1 MNALLKLS
9 RKGSEFS
16 GLFFFNF
23 AQKSDI
29 VILFVTIHTK
39 KRKKN
44 MCPYKPIEVYM
55 SILLLYW
62 HFMRRH
68 ILHL

>member
-1 MNALLKLS
+1 MNALLKLT

-16 GLFFFNF
+16 GLFFLNF

-29 VILFVTIHTK
+29 VILFVTIYTK
-39 KRKKN
+39 KKEKN

-68 ILHL
+68 ILQL

>member
-29 VILFVTIHTK
+29 VILFVTIYTKK
-39 KRKKN
+39 KRKEYV
-44 MCPYKPIEVYM
+44 P
-55 SILLLYW
+55 L
-62 HFMRRH
+62 
-68 ILHL
+68 

>member
-16 GLFFFNF
+16 GLFFLNF

-29 VILFVTIHTK
+29 VILFVTIYTK
-39 KRKKN
+39 KKEKN

-68 ILHL
+68 ILQL

>member
-1 MNALLKLS
+1 MNALLKLT

-29 VILFVTIHTK
+29 VILFVTIYTK
-39 KRKKN
+39 KKEKN

-68 ILHL
+68 ILQL

>member
-1 MNALLKLS
+1 MNALLKLT

-16 GLFFFNF
+16 GLFFLNF

-29 VILFVTIHTK
+29 VILFVTIYTK

-68 ILHL
+68 ILQL

>member
-1 MNALLKLS
+1 MNTLLKLS

-16 GLFFFNF
+16 GLFFFYF

-68 ILHL
+68 ILQL